1 MIIPIRCFTCGK
13 VIAHKLENYLEE
25 IEKHLNDEDYIES
38 TSGLAVNQN
47 SEKTIE
53 GKTLDKLNITNLCCR
68 NHFINYK
75 DYTANIA
82 F

>member
-13 VIAHKLENYLEE
+13 VIAHLLNPYIEE
-25 IEKHLNDEDYIES
+25 IEKNLDNEDYIHS
-38 TSGLAVNQN
+38 TTCLPANTG
-47 SEKTIE
+47 SEKTLE
-53 GKTLDKLNITNLCCR
+53 GKVLDKLHIDNICCR

-82 F
+82 